1 MGCQPPQACS
11 GPRLAVSRLAPTSL
25 GSLWPNS
32 GTVGRGAWLS
42 PVLVLG
48 EITSMSA
55 TSACHGSFTVLHV
68 VGARP
73 NFMKV
78 APVLRAFADRP
89 GLRSILVHTG
99 QHYDAAMS
107 QSFFDELGIPEPDEH
122 LGVGS
127 GTHAQQTAAVL
138 VGMEAVLQKRRPDL
152 VMVVGDVNS
161 TVAGALAAT
170 KLQIPVAHLE
180 AGLRS
185 RDRSMPEEVNRI
197 LTDQISDLCL
207 TPSRDGDANL
217 LAEGIGPERIRFVG
231 NVMIDTLERI
241 LPEVRDLVP
250 RAVTGLPAGGY
261 VLVTLHRP
269 SNVDDPATLGGIFRA
284 IETLAGRVPVVF
296 PMHPR
301 TRKQAEAFGLRLG
314 GATVLDP
321 VGYREMLALQ
331 ARAGLVVTDS
341 GGVQEE
347 TTVLGVPCLTLRE
360 STERPIT
367 VTEGTNRL
375 VPDRST
381 DAILEAFDLSW
392 GKAPPGRRPEGWDGC
407 AAERVADAVE
417 EWAGRR

>member
-1 MGCQPPQACS
+1 M
-11 GPRLAVSRLAPTSL
+11 PRY
-25 GSLWPNS
+25 
-32 GTVGRGAWLS
+32 
-42 PVLVLG
+42 
-48 EITSMSA
+48 
-55 TSACHGSFTVLHV
+55 FTVLHV

-78 APVLRAFADRP
+78 APVLRALEGRP
-89 GLRSILVHTG
+89 GLGSLLVHTG

-107 QSFFDELGIPEPDEH
+107 QAFFDELGIPAPDVH

-127 GTHAQQTAAVL
+127 GTHAQQTAGVL
-138 VGMEAVLQKRRPDL
+138 AGLEAVLLDRRPDM

-161 TVAGALAAT
+161 TVAGALAAA
-170 KLQIPVAHLE
+170 KLHVPVAHLE

-185 RDRSMPEEVNRI
+185 RDRRMPEEINRL

-207 TPSRDGDANL
+207 TPSRDADANL
-217 LAEGIGPERIRFVG
+217 AAEGIGPERIRFVG

-241 LPEVRDLVP
+241 LPEVRAHLP
-250 RAVTGLPAGGY
+250 ASAAGLPERGY
-261 VLVTLHRP
+261 VVVTLHRP
-269 SNVDDPATLGGIFRA
+269 SNVDDRETLSGIFRA
-284 IETLAGRVPVVF
+284 LTDIAREVPVVF

-301 TRKQAEAFGLRLG
+301 TRKQAEAFALALDGVQ
-314 GATVLDP
+314 VLEP

-331 ARAGLVVTDS
+331 SRAGLALTDS

-347 TTVLGVPCLTLRE
+347 STVLGVPCLTLRD
-360 STERPIT
+360 STERPVT

-381 DAILEAFDLSW
+381 AAILEAFRASW
-392 GKAPPGRRPEGWDGC
+392 GKPAPVRRPEGWDGR

-417 EWAGRR
+417 EWAARPAASGGSRG

>member
-1 MGCQPPQACS
+1 
-11 GPRLAVSRLAPTSL
+11 
-25 GSLWPNS
+25 
-32 GTVGRGAWLS
+32 
-42 PVLVLG
+42 
-48 EITSMSA
+48 MSA
-55 TSACHGSFTVLHV
+55 ARSAHPFTVLYV

-78 APVLRAFADRP
+78 APVLRAMEGRP
-89 GLRSILVHTG
+89 GLASLLVHTG

-107 QSFFDELGIPEPDEH
+107 DAFFQELSIPEPDVY

-127 GTHAQQTAAVL
+127 GTHGKQTAGIL
-138 VGMEAVLQKRRPDL
+138 SGMEDVLLERRPDM

-161 TVAGALAAT
+161 TVAAGLAAA

-185 RDRSMPEEVNRI
+185 RDRRMPEELNRL
-197 LTDQISDLCL
+197 LTDQLSDLCL

-241 LPEVRDLVP
+241 LPQVRDRTP
-250 RAVTGLPAGGY
+250 PGFEGFPAGRY
-261 VLVTLHRP
+261 VAVTLHRP
-269 SNVDDPATLGGIFRA
+269 SNVDARETLSGIFHA
-284 IETLAGRVPVVF
+284 LEGIADEVPVVF

-301 TRKQAEAFGLRLG
+301 TRKQMEAFGLRLHG
-314 GATVLDP
+314 VRILDP
-321 VGYREMLALQ
+321 LGYRDMLALQ
-331 ARAGLVVTDS
+331 SRAGMVVTDS

-347 TTVLGVPCLTLRE
+347 ATVLGVPCLTLRD
-360 STERPIT
+360 STERPVT

-381 DAILEAFDLSW
+381 GAILDAFHTAW
-392 GKAPPGRRPEGWDGC
+392 GTPAPPQRPEGWDGR

-417 EWAGRR
+417 EWVGR

>member
-1 MGCQPPQACS
+1 
-11 GPRLAVSRLAPTSL
+11 
-25 GSLWPNS
+25 
-32 GTVGRGAWLS
+32 
-42 PVLVLG
+42 
-48 EITSMSA
+48 MSA
-55 TSACHGSFTVLHV
+55 GFPPEARFTVLHV
-68 VGARP
+68 AGARP

-78 APVLRAFADRP
+78 APVLRAMESRA
-89 GLRSILVHTG
+89 GLRSLLIHTG

-107 QSFFDELGIPEPDEH
+107 LSFFDELGIPEPDEH

-138 VGMEAVLQKRRPDL
+138 VGMEAVLQKRRPDM

-161 TVAGALAAT
+161 TVAAALAAA
-170 KLQIPVAHLE
+170 KLHIPVAHLE

-185 RDRSMPEEVNRI
+185 RDRRMPEELNRL
-197 LTDQISDLCL
+197 LTDQLSDLCL

-241 LPEVRDLVP
+241 LPEVR
-250 RAVTGLPAGGY
+250 GLAPAGCESLPERGY
-261 VLVTLHRP
+261 VAVTLHRP
-269 SNVDDPATLGGIFRA
+269 SNVDNASTLAGIFRA
-284 IETLAGRVPVVF
+284 LVELAREVPVVF

-301 TRKQAEAFGLRLG
+301 TRKNATVFGLSTDGVRVLG
-314 GATVLDP
+314 PL
-321 VGYREMLALQ
+321 GYRDMLALL
-331 ARAGLVVTDS
+331 ARAGLVITDS

-347 TTVLGVPCLTLRE
+347 TTVLGVPCLTLRDT
-360 STERPIT
+360 TERPIT

-381 DAILEAFDLSW
+381 HSILEAFRTSW
-392 GKAPPGRRPEGWDGC
+392 GTPSPTKRPEGWDGR

-417 EWAGRR
+417 EWAAGADRR